1 MKVAYYPG
9 CSNHGTS
16 REFEKSARAVF
27 QDLSIELE
35 EVPDWVCCAASPGH
49 HHSKLLSISL
59 GAYNL
64 LQARPMNLPV
74 LATCAACYARLS
86 ATNYELKHDPEL
98 AAQVAETV
106 EETYDGSVPVKHIVD
121 FLIDDVGLPE
131 IEKKIKLWKLH
142 LEFPGVG
149 EVIYCPDPV
158 AASEL
163 SSNRGLRG
171 LVSNIVE
178 KGKSIIFSRETLEA
192 EMIPRDSLW

>member
-1 MKVAYYPG
+1 MKGKLVLLAFIALASSG
-9 CSNHGTS
+9 IHLWQRMEVDSLLGEIEDRREKLSQVRQEGS
-16 REFEKSARAVF
+16 RIR
-27 QDLSIELE
+27 
-35 EVPDWVCCAASPGH
+35 
-49 HHSKLLSISL
+49 
-59 GAYNL
+59 
-64 LQARPMNLPV
+64 
-74 LATCAACYARLS
+74 
-86 ATNYELKHDPEL
+86 YELAHL
-98 AAQVAETV
+98 T
-106 EETYDGSVPVKHIVD
+106 S
-121 FLIDDVGLPE
+121 LPE
-131 IEKKIKLWKLH
+131 IEKKIELWKLN